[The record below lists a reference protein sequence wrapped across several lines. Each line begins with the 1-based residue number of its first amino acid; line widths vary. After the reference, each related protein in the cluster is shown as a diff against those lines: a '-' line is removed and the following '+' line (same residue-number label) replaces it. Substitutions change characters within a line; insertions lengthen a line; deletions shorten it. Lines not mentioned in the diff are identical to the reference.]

1 MKTFNESVN
10 AGGDSVGDS
19 PVRVEAASVRTPLL
33 RLEGVS
39 VRYRNHQVVHDVSLD
54 VHSGQVVA
62 LIGPSGAGK
71 SSLLRCINF
80 LETPAEGAVHLAGHR
95 VGFVQRGDSFVPA
108 GAQRSAEHRREVG
121 MVFQQFNL
129 FPHLSAVEN
138 VMLAQVHALKR
149 SRSEARERAL
159 QELAHVG
166 LADKADA
173 LPAKCS
179 GGQQQRIA
187 IARALAMDPKLMLF
201 DEATSALDPELAVEV
216 LGTMRRL
223 ASEGMTMIVVTHE
236 MHFAEEVADR
246 VVFMADGR
254 IVEEGSAHQVM
265 RQPQH
270 ERTKKFLSA
279 VRGR

>member
-1 MKTFNESVN
+1 MLSLK
-10 AGGDSVGDS
+10 
-19 PVRVEAASVRTPLL
+19 
-33 RLEGVS
+33 GVS
-39 VRYRNHQVVHDVSLD
+39 VRYRKHQVVHNVSLD
-54 VHSGQVVA
+54 VHPGQVVA

-80 LETPAEGAVHLAGHR
+80 LEVPAEGTVHLAGHR
-95 VGFVQRGDSFVPA
+95 VGFVQRGDTFVPA
-108 GAQRSAEHRREVG
+108 GAHRLAEHRREVG

-129 FPHLSAVEN
+129 FPHLSTVEN
-138 VMLAQVHALKR
+138 VMLAQIHALGR
-149 SRSEARERAL
+149 SRSAARERAL

-173 LPAKCS
+173 LPAQCS

-254 IVEEGSAHQVM
+254 IIEEGSAYQVM

-270 ERTKKFLSA
+270 GRTVRFLSA